1 MHGLVGVSISIL
13 VLASCADTQ
22 EVKAP
27 PGGANAVTGESS
39 ATNQLANPA
48 ATYCIETGGEYEI
61 TKAADGSEAG
71 VCTLTDGTRM
81 DAWEYFRSQTS

>member
-1 MHGLVGVSISIL
+1 MHGLVGILISIL
-13 VLASCADTQ
+13 VLSSCADTQ
-22 EVKAP
+22 EAKAP
-27 PGGANAVTGESS
+27 PSGSNDVTGNSS

-71 VCTLTDGTRM
+71 ACTLSDGTKM
-81 DAWEYFRSQTS
+81 DAWEYFRSQNS